1 MRVVFFG
8 TSPFAVPTLRALAES
23 EHDLLA
29 VVTQPD
35 RPSGRGMSLT
45 PSAVKKAAEPLGLPI
60 LQPERVRRN
69 PFPAELAALAPD
81 VLVVVSF
88 GQIIPQKVLDIP
100 KFGGINVH
108 ASLLPRW
115 RGAAPIHWAII
126 EGDAQTG
133 VATMQ
138 MEATLDTGPV
148 FLEHIEPIG
157 PNDTPEILEPRLAEA
172 GATLLIDTLARLAQE
187 PDWQPTP
194 QATAGETYASMIDRT
209 TGLIDPLAQ
218 SAAQIE
224 RRIRALSPRPGVHV
238 ALADREVKLLSA
250 SVEPGDGS
258 LGTVL
263 SVGKDGIRIG
273 TTDGVLC
280 ITRLQSPGK
289 PAMDAWTWQNG
300 ARLQPGDKASIL
312 PSNSEG

>member
-45 PSAVKKAAEPLGLPI
+45 PSAVKRAAEPLGVPI
-60 LQPERVRRN
+60 LQPERVRRA
-69 PFPAELAALAPD
+69 PFPTELGVLAPD

-100 KFGGINVH
+100 RFGGINVH

-115 RGAAPIHWAII
+115 RGAAPIHWAVM

-148 FLEHIEPIG
+148 FLEHVEPIG
-157 PNDTPEILEPRLAEA
+157 PTDTSEILEPRLADA
-172 GATLLIDTLARLAQE
+172 GAQLLLETLARLAQE
-187 PDWQPTP
+187 PEWQPTP
-194 QATAGETYASMIDRT
+194 QAIAGETYASMIDRT
-209 TGLIDPLAQ
+209 TGLIDPHTQ

-238 ALADREVKLLSA
+238 ALAGREVKLLNA
-250 SVEPGDGS
+250 IVEPGETS
-258 LGTVL
+258 PGTVL
-263 SVGKDGIRIG
+263 VVNKDGIRIG
-273 TTDGVLC
+273 TADGVLC

-300 ARLQPGDKASIL
+300 ARLQPGDAAAAL
-312 PSNSEG
+312 PSTPE